1 MLLDLIKKWWWQW
14 APPGVPGLEVAIERV
29 TDWFLLLVAR
39 GLWTKPEGF
48 YQMSKVFMDVV
59 ALLTNQK

>member
-1 MLLDLIKKWWWQW
+1 MLLDLIERLWWQW
-14 APPGVPGLEVAIERV
+14 TPPGVPGLEVAIERV